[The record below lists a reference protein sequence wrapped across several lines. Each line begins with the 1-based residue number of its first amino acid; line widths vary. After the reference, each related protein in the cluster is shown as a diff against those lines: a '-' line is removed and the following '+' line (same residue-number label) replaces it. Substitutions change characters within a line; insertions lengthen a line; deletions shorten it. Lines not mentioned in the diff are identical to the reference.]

1 MPRIR
6 CYGYRRPGD
15 PPMLGCEH
23 QAALE
28 RHGDL
33 DRVMAVKLRVAK
45 TTRRFEYPHAEPLA
59 DRQFRPSHCHG
70 GILADGEGMSA
81 QARQQ
86 LLQHRTQA
94 TKLGAVALREVFEHG
109 LAVFAEPQGDLAL
122 VLVAG
127 FAPY

>member
-1 MPRIR
+1 
-6 CYGYRRPGD
+6 
-15 PPMLGCEH
+15 
-23 QAALE
+23 
-28 RHGDL
+28 
-33 DRVMAVKLRVAK
+33 
-45 TTRRFEYPHAEPLA
+45 
-59 DRQFRPSHCHG
+59 
-70 GILADGEGMSA
+70 MSA

-86 LLQHRTQA
+86 LLQHRSQA